1 MKMTA
6 APIKREFPCK
16 ASVRLRD
23 GTRNPVTI
31 TAQHL
36 DFVWIQVNSPTGW
49 QNFGARRESVCSPQS
64 YLYNEPMMCA

>member
-23 GTRNPVTI
+23 GTRNPVII

-36 DFVWIQVNSPTGW
+36 DFLWIQVNSPTRLPGGRILTPGEKACVHRSHICIT
-49 QNFGARRESVCSPQS
+49 NR
-64 YLYNEPMMCA
+64 